1 MILYDHRIAH
11 QKIQNFHEIIE
22 VIEIYSMNSGVP
34 PTESMKSSR
43 RRVTS
48 TIKTRCPGSTGWNKS
63 AGNNGFQLFLLVY
76 FGFSCKKSIV
86 YICIYICI
94 YYNMYTHLAIY
105 ISIYLSIYL
114 YVYIYPSGA
123 DVRPKFHLGF
133 SHVVG
138 FLGFIQDCFRVY

>member
-1 MILYDHRIAH
+1 MSPNQSARVQSFWVNMILPTTVSIYVYLYIYMSCMILYDHRIAH

-86 YICIYICI
+86 YI
-94 YYNMYTHLAIY
+94 
-105 ISIYLSIYL
+105 
-114 YVYIYPSGA
+114 YVYIY
-123 DVRPKFHLGF
+123 
-133 SHVVG
+133 
-138 FLGFIQDCFRVY
+138 VYIIICIHT